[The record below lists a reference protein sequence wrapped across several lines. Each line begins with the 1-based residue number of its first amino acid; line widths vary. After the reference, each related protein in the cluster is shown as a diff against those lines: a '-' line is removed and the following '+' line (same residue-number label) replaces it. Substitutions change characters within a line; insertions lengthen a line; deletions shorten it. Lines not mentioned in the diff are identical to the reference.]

1 MQQTNRV
8 SIVTDS
14 AASLPAQL
22 ADESDEFLHVIP
34 HQMVINGTTY
44 REGLDLSPEEFYET
58 LRGLKRPPTTS
69 GPSPDQFAKAFE
81 AASLVSDSVV
91 CLVLSSKFS
100 MTYDSAVVGAR
111 EASER
116 LQGTHIEVI
125 DTESATGSG
134 LMVIEALRLS
144 AQGHT
149 SDEIVRRTQELV
161 PRVKVIATLDTL
173 YYLQKGGRVPVLAH
187 LGTSLLQVK
196 PIFEMYRGE
205 VSTIAK
211 VRTAK
216 RAKSKLVDLLRED
229 VGEKRLHAAVLQGN
243 VPDEAQRAGRTHRIR
258 VRLRR
263 ALRRDVFPRHRRAY
277 RSRTARRVLLVGERG
292 GLTEN
297 VILQLTDLVT
307 TRRCALRIDP
317 HDLDML
323 LENLLEKY
331 LKQPPLEAL
340 RQERRIAED
349 SEETL
354 TAIQDLV
361 YISSDFGSLTDPFEG
376 VEFLQDGRFLEDADT
391 PHAEPVTIGERD
403 ALVVD
408 LQIDRTGVGY
418 DRNWVGFHRRRWDRH
433 SDLFTDFVAES
444 VEARVGA
451 ERAKRIGDLEST
463 GDKADFIHA
472 LALRIWEADFE
483 NYSRFS
489 GPKLV
494 FKTGD
499 ETVLNIIGGRGGICS
514 EKVQAVKFLTD
525 HYGLESEY
533 VLSGPA
539 TPDPVPEERLRQLL
553 NTLDFRF
560 SKRFMRYWQHL
571 ALLYRF
577 DGMEI
582 LVDATNGN
590 VPFLFLSGPEA
601 EGVLGY
607 ESKRSVRVRMA
618 VKEEDFYYH
627 RISQDIV
634 EDMIFAMEGWIPYVD
649 LVQVFENELGLCI
662 TKDYIV
668 APVVFRTET
677 SFDTM
682 RREYLR
688 VSDEAGLDC
697 EVSDEWGLVGPI
709 GEAFEMEEPGKV
721 VHIMDSYDHL
731 LDRYDE
737 AHGPGHEA
745 GLAVIRLAS

>member
-1 MQQTNRV
+1 M
-8 SIVTDS
+8 
-14 AASLPAQL
+14 
-22 ADESDEFLHVIP
+22 
-34 HQMVINGTTY
+34 
-44 REGLDLSPEEFYET
+44 
-58 LRGLKRPPTTS
+58 
-69 GPSPDQFAKAFE
+69 
-81 AASLVSDSVV
+81 
-91 CLVLSSKFS
+91 
-100 MTYDSAVVGAR
+100 
-111 EASER
+111 
-116 LQGTHIEVI
+116 
-125 DTESATGSG
+125 
-134 LMVIEALRLS
+134 
-144 AQGHT
+144 
-149 SDEIVRRTQELV
+149 
-161 PRVKVIATLDTL
+161 
-173 YYLQKGGRVPVLAH
+173 
-187 LGTSLLQVK
+187 
-196 PIFEMYRGE
+196 
-205 VSTIAK
+205 
-211 VRTAK
+211 
-216 RAKSKLVDLLRED
+216 
-229 VGEKRLHAAVLQGN
+229 
-243 VPDEAQRAGRTHRIR
+243 
-258 VRLRR
+258 
-263 ALRRDVFPRHRRAY
+263 
-277 RSRTARRVLLVGERG
+277 
-292 GLTEN
+292 TEN

-444 VEARVGA
+444 VEARFGA

-463 GDKADFIHA
+463 GDKADFVHA

-489 GPKLV
+489 GRKLV
-494 FKTGD
+494 FKSGD

-627 RISQDIV
+627 RVSQDIV

-649 LVQVFENELGLCI
+649 LVQVFDNELGLCI

-697 EVSDEWGLVGPI
+697 VVSDEWGLVGPI